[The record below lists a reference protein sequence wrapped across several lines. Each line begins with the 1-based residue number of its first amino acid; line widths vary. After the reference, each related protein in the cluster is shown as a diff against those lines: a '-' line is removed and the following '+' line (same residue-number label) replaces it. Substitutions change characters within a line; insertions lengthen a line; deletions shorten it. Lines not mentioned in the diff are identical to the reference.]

1 MKAAVTRAAGSVGRS
16 TTTMPP
22 PSMLMLGAQ
31 VRLGLAATLVG
42 ALWLVVW
49 WALA

>member
-1 MKAAVTRAAGSVGRS
+1 MKAAAITARAAGLS
-16 TTTMPP
+16 TPR
-22 PSMLMLGAQ
+22 SMLMLGAQ

-42 ALWLVVW
+42 ALWLAVW

>member
-1 MKAAVTRAAGSVGRS
+1 MKAAATPAVGLAGLSAPR
-16 TTTMPP
+16 
-22 PSMLMLGAQ
+22 SMLMLGAQ

-42 ALWLVVW
+42 ALWLAVW

>member
-1 MKAAVTRAAGSVGRS
+1 MKAAATVDTV
-16 TTTMPP
+16 TTTGMLAPR
-22 PSMLMLGAQ
+22 SMLMLGAQ

-42 ALWLVVW
+42 ALWLAVW

>member
-1 MKAAVTRAAGSVGRS
+1 MKAAAITTVSSAGLSA
-16 TTTMPP
+16 P

-42 ALWLVVW
+42 ALWLAVW